1 MKSLFKKKKPA
12 LIGLDIGTRHIKGV
26 LLEQTAN
33 GVMLK
38 GYACELI
45 TRQAFAEREIKDFE
59 AVSQTLKKVKAALK
73 AKTKD
78 CVIAVAGN
86 AVITKTVYMEPDQ
99 NDYEL
104 ETQIEIE
111 ADSLIPYPLE
121 EVYLDFEELGPS
133 KTHSGKVNVLLSA
146 AHKETVDSRI
156 LVAREVPFEPRIV
169 DIEGY
174 ALGNALR
181 HFYPQAD
188 NNERI
193 CCLNIGASLLQICVV
208 ENGNVIYSKEHAFGT
223 NNLVQDIAAIHMMDR
238 EQVEKQL
245 SDGSLNDS
253 WHQDTL
259 PIFVANLL
267 QQINRSVQ
275 MYVSTLHA
283 ERPSKILLCG
293 GGAVNPAIV
302 DALQQDLG
310 MDVDVF
316 NPFANM
322 TINSDIDAARLAN
335 LAPQLSIAAGLASRS
350 FYPWHR

>member
-12 LIGLDIGTRHIKGV
+12 LIGLDIGTRQIKAV
-26 LLEQTAN
+26 LFEQADS
-33 GVMLK
+33 GIVLQ

-45 TRQAFAEREIKDFE
+45 NKPAFAEREIKDFE

-73 AKTKD
+73 TKTKD

-146 AHKETVDSRI
+146 AHKEIVDSRM
-156 LVAREVPFEPRIV
+156 LVAREVPLEPRIV

-174 ALGNALR
+174 ALGNALK
-181 HFYPQAD
+181 HFYPLAD
-188 NNERI
+188 KSERV
-193 CCLNIGASLLQICVV
+193 CCVNVGASLLQICVV
-208 ENGNVIYSKEHAFGT
+208 ENGNVVYSKEHAFGT

-238 EQVEKQL
+238 EKVEKDL

-293 GGAVNPAIV
+293 GGAVSAAIV
-302 DALQQDLG
+302 EALQQDLG

-316 NPFANM
+316 NPFAHM
-322 TINSDIDAARLAN
+322 TINPELDRSRLAN
-335 LAPQLSIAAGLASRS
+335 IAPQLSIAAGLASRS